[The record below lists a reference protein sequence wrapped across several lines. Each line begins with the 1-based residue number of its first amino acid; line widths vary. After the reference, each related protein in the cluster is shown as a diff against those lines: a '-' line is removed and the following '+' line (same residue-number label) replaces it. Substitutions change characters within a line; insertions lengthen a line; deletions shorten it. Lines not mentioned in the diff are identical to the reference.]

1 MTTKNKDETKPKNET
16 TQEKMDHL
24 IYSCEKLLTLKKEK
38 PVITIKLKNFLRDL
52 NKKIEKPV
60 KKTKKKQGASRFP
73 RKVRQFKRPIRR
85 GMPPY
90 RNPYTRGYNGRAPI
104 PVWHSPSKFARNDE
118 YNRLRE
124 KFERERQTHRK
135 VNLQKKKKQVGKN
148 QSNKLTTPKKIT
160 ATKKTKPVAK
170 TRPKTTQGT
179 KQRPNLPSRDSRAFN
194 QEKKAS
200 IKKGNKDSE
209 DQIIPLNQQEQ
220 EQKQLLFIYQTNEK
234 ETKKV
239 QNELPNKKNESK
251 DQKKK
256 NNNNNKKGVS
266 IPIKAKEEDS
276 KNEELS
282 LSVEEIKTTSFAD
295 FYFDSPS
302 KSYGYT
308 GQYDYVYPNSYVEDN
323 ESYLYNNM
331 PTYAT
336 NEYYQ
341 DYDYGRSRP
350 RSRSISNSRPQ
361 NLPKNMTLQKKNEKK
376 VKENGKKEEKQ
387 KTMPIKKDEMKEP
400 KQDLLSTSAPLKEPI
415 LDQYFESTNNNSEND
430 NSENT
435 KKKKGTQENKKSP
448 NKLIKQGN
456 NLPEEFFMEEGNSPK
471 FVHSY
476 DPRYD
481 QYFSM
486 QASSYDN
493 QPNLFYFDQNNTNN
507 KKNNKKNQKN
517 GKNNRNNN
525 NNSGILIPEEN
536 TFDPNI
542 QNSPDQFAF
551 EESSLNPYLV
561 QDQFYQEEFYQQRN
575 YNSSH
580 HRKQYNDYYQNNPN
594 NNEQFSTE
602 NYFKPNNTK
611 NKKNDKLEVEE
622 QMNLSRSVPD
632 PIYDEYF
639 QMKN

>member
-1 MTTKNKDETKPKNET
+1 MTTKEQTNQKETK
-16 TQEKMDHL
+16 DHL
-24 IYSCEKLLTLKKEK
+24 IYSCEKLLALRKEK
-38 PVITIKLKNFLRDL
+38 PVFPSKLKNFLRDL

-60 KKTKKKQGASRFP
+60 KKKKQGIPRHP

-85 GMPPY
+85 RMPPY
-90 RNPYTRGYNGRAPI
+90 RDPYMRGYNGGPPI

-124 KFERERQTHRK
+124 KFERERQRQRK
-135 VNLQKKKKQVGKN
+135 TNTQKKRNDLDKAKN
-148 QSNKLTTPKKIT
+148 QKPKLLKT
-160 ATKKTKPVAK
+160 TKPK
-170 TRPKTTQGT
+170 SKPKQAQSKPKPKQQQ
-179 KQRPNLPSRDSRAFN
+179 KQRPNLKNKDPKKSSQDKIAKN
-194 QEKKAS
+194 KIEKK
-200 IKKGNKDSE
+200 DLR

-234 ETKKV
+234 ESPKIPKK
-239 QNELPNKKNESK
+239 LPNKKNEIK
-251 DQKKK
+251 DKNKK
-256 NNNNNKKGVS
+256 NNNSNKKGVS
-266 IPIKAKEEDS
+266 IPIKDNDKDS

-302 KSYGYT
+302 KSYGHT

-323 ESYLYNNM
+323 EPYLYNKM
-331 PTYAT
+331 PKYTQ
-336 NEYYQ
+336 NVYYPE
-341 DYDYGRSRP
+341 YDYNRSRP
-350 RSRSISNSRPQ
+350 RSRSISNSRPR
-361 NLPKNMTLQKKNEKK
+361 NLRNNYSSQKKNGNK
-376 VKENGKKEEKQ
+376 VKENGKREEKQ
-387 KTMPIKKDEMKEP
+387 KTKPIKKDNIEEP
-400 KQDLLSTSAPLKEPI
+400 KQELLSTSAPLKEPI
-415 LDQYFESTNNNSEND
+415 LDQKITQYFESQNNNSEND

-435 KKKKGTQENKKSP
+435 KKNKNNKEIKKSP
-448 NKLIKQGN
+448 NKLIKQRN
-456 NLPEEFFMEEGNSPK
+456 KQPEEFFMEEDNSPK

-481 QYFSM
+481 QYFGM
-486 QASSYDN
+486 QSSSYDN
-493 QPNLFYFDQNNTNN
+493 QPNLFFFDQNKNNN

-517 GKNNRNNN
+517 GKNNNN
-525 NNSGILIPEEN
+525 NNSGISIPYDN

-551 EESSLNPYLV
+551 EESYLDPYFV
-561 QDQFYQEEFYQQRN
+561 QEQFYQEELYQQRN

-580 HRKQYNDYYQNNPN
+580 YRKQYNNYYKNNRN
-594 NNEQFSTE
+594 NKEQFSTK
-602 NYFKPNNTK
+602 NSTKPNNTK

-622 QMNLSRSVPD
+622 TMNLSRSVPD